1 MTKSYEGIKKIIQK
15 LRISTKKKK
24 KKMVLPKP
32 MHGQLIHPYKGFKR
46 DNNQKGCHEVIN
58 NLSYESTC
66 ESYLYINS
74 GGLVHGRR

>member
-24 KKMVLPKP
+24 KTVLQKP
-32 MHGQLIHPYKGFKR
+32 VNGQLIHLYKGFKR
-46 DNNQKGCHEVIN
+46 DKDQKGCYEVIN
-58 NLSYESTC
+58 NLSYDSTC

-74 GGLVHGRR
+74 GGLVHGGR

>member
-1 MTKSYEGIKKIIQK
+1 
-15 LRISTKKKK
+15 
-24 KKMVLPKP
+24 MVLPKP

>member
-58 NLSYESTC
+58 NLSYDSTC